1 MKRFLTMAFCVLAVT
16 LGAGAQNLQKGSYGY
31 LYCHMSDKGEWTAY
45 ALSRD
50 GYHYEDVLGGD
61 PVFDPAEH
69 ARIEGGTH
77 MVNGGHLGRHR
88 HTRFPLHGL

>member
-1 MKRFLTMAFCVLAVT
+1 MTKNKFGSTDYYGYFCTKINKQHITMKRFLTMAFCVLAVT

-50 GYHYEDVLGGD
+50 GYHYETSLRGKYK
-61 PVFDPAEH
+61 
-69 ARIEGGTH
+69 I
-77 MVNGGHLGRHR
+77 
-88 HTRFPLHGL
+88 